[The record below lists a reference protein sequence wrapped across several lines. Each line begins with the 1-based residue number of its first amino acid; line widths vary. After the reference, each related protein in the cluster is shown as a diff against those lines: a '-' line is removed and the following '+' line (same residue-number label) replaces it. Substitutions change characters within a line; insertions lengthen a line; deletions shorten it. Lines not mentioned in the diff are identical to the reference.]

1 MTAAGYSLLVA
12 IVFSLVAIL
21 QIVRAVTRLPITV
34 GQTSIPIWVSW
45 VSSAVA
51 TVLAWFGF
59 LVSHGSPA
67 LRSRN

>member
-34 GQTSIPIWVSW
+34 GQTPIPIWVSW
-45 VSSAVA
+45 VACAVA

-59 LVSHGSPA
+59 LASHG
-67 LRSRN
+67 

>member
-45 VSSAVA
+45 VACAVA
-51 TVLAWFGF
+51 TVLAWFGV
-59 LVSHGSPA
+59 LASHG
-67 LRSRN
+67 

>member
-34 GQTSIPIWVSW
+34 GQTSIPIWVRW

-59 LVSHGSPA
+59 LVSHG
-67 LRSRN
+67 

>member
-21 QIVRAVTRLPITV
+21 QILRAVTKLPITV

-45 VSSAVA
+45 VACAVA
-51 TVLAWFGF
+51 IVLALFGF
-59 LVSHGSPA
+59 SASHG
-67 LRSRN
+67 